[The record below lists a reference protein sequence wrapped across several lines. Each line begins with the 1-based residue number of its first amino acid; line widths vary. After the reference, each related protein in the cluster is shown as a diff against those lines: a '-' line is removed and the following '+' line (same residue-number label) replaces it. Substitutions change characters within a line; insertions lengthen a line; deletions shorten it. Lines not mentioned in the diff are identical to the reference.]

1 MTIKPILILPILYVL
16 KLDNDKYYIGITLN
30 LNQRLSQHFSGDG
43 SKWTK
48 VHKPINVIEIQIN
61 NVDESLENKV
71 TLEYM
76 KKYGWENVRG
86 GSYTRLDLKRPH
98 KLIN

>member
-61 NVDESLENKV
+61 NVDENLENKI

-76 KKYGWENVRG
+76 QKYGWQSVRG
-86 GSYTRLDLKRPH
+86 GSYTKLDLKRPT